1 MSDQPS
7 QELYN
12 IRHSAAHVLAQ
23 AVKELY
29 PDTKVTIGPVTE
41 TGFFYD
47 FLPTKNFKE
56 EDLPL
61 IEKKMRQLVKKN
73 YKIEGDQV
81 PKDEARKL
89 YHDNEFKCEII
100 DQVEGDTVGI
110 YYQGD
115 FFDLCKGGHVV
126 SIGKI
131 KHFKLMSISG
141 SYWRADRD
149 GIALQR
155 ITGVAFE
162 TKEELEEH
170 LQFIKDAKTYDHR
183 RLGKELDLFSFHDEA
198 PGMPFFHA
206 KGMIVYNGLIDYLR
220 NLLRKDYQE
229 VRTPIILDESL
240 WKRSGHY
247 DFYKNNMYFT
257 QIDDAVSCVKPMN
270 CPGAVLLYKVRPRSY
285 RELPLRLAEFG
296 IDHRQE
302 LSGVLHG
309 LFRVRAFTMDDA
321 HVFCTI
327 DQIEDEVGKML
338 ELCEKVYKTFGF
350 ESISMAISTKPEKA
364 MGSDADWETAIS
376 ALTDAMSKRGIDFA
390 IQEGEGA
397 FYGPKI
403 EVVIKDNMKREW
415 QCGTIQIDFNMPINF
430 ELDYIASDQSKQR
443 PVMIHRAIYGS
454 LERFYGILLE
464 HFKGRLPFWLAPVQA
479 RVLTITSNQDAYADD
494 VLGKLKAHGLRAE
507 ADYSGDKISAQIR
520 RAQMEKVPWMIVLG
534 DKELE
539 KGTVTLRDLD
549 GKQEFDLSVEALLQR
564 ADELSV

>member
-1 MSDQPS
+1 MSDQS
-7 QELYN
+7 NQELYN

-41 TGFFYD
+41 NGFFYD

-61 IEKKMRQLVKKN
+61 IEKKMRQLIKKN
-73 YKIEGDQV
+73 YKITGDQV
-81 PKDEARKL
+81 PKDEARAL
-89 YHDNEFKCEII
+89 YKDNEFKREII

-115 FFDLCKGGHVV
+115 FFDLCRGGHVD

-131 KHFKLMSISG
+131 KHFKLMSLSG

-155 ITGVAFE
+155 VAGVAFQ
-162 TKEELEEH
+162 TKEELDEY

-198 PGMPFFHA
+198 PGMPFFHH
-206 KGMIVYNGLIDYLR
+206 KGMIVYNGLIEYLR
-220 NLLRKDYQE
+220 KLLRKDYQE

-257 QIDDAVSCVKPMN
+257 QIDDTVSCVKPMN
-270 CPGAVLLYKVRPRSY
+270 CPGGILLYKGRPRSY
-285 RELPLRLAEFG
+285 RELPLRFAEFG
-296 IDHRQE
+296 IDHRPE

-321 HVFCTI
+321 HVFCTTE
-327 DQIEDEVGKML
+327 QIEDEVNKML
-338 ELCEKVYKTFGF
+338 ELCETVYKTFSF
-350 ESISMAISTKPEKA
+350 ESISMAISTRPEKFL
-364 MGSDADWETAIS
+364 GTDHDWEVATK
-376 ALTDAMSKRGIDFA
+376 ALTDAMSKRGIDFTV
-390 IQEGEGA
+390 QEGEGA

-403 EVVIKDNMKREW
+403 EVVIRDNMKREW
-415 QCGTIQIDFNMPINF
+415 QCGTIQVDFNMPINF
-430 ELDYIASDQSKQR
+430 DLEYIASDQSKQR

-464 HFKGRLPFWLAPVQA
+464 HFKGRLPFWLVPVQA
-479 RVLTITSNQDAYADD
+479 RVLTITRNQDAYADEI
-494 VLGKLKAHGLRAE
+494 LGKLQEHGLRAE
-507 ADYSGDKISAQIR
+507 LDTSGDKISAQIR
-520 RAQMEKVPWMIVLG
+520 RAQMERVPWMIVLG
-534 DKELE
+534 DKEQE
-539 KGTVTLRDLD
+539 KGVVTLRNLD
-549 GKQEFDLSVEALLQR
+549 GKQEFDLSVDALLQK